1 MQPHAYLWTLIKV
14 TTAVFGIS
22 LATRKLLKMGCF
34 QSSDAKHGDVSK
46 NREGV
51 HESGLVGGKTGPLGI
66 GTRSTAEAVREAEVE
81 ADVSGQVVSVP
92 RAAVTVG
99 ERERAELRVKNMRDK
114 LTSTIIRSEEVMNE
128 EGRLALKF
136 RREGRLASAKI
147 LIRRRQLLKDKI
159 DRAETQ
165 LSTVYDMIE
174 SMEQA
179 QDNKNLMIAIEQG
192 TQAINDITKDV
203 SVEKMQA
210 ALSDNRQAIEYVNTL
225 GGLLRDNAQEIEAQY
240 DYDAAFE
247 QLEEQLDE
255 HPTPTAAA
263 AAAVDNIPDAP
274 DTVPQEPYPPAL
286 LANTQV
292 PESPTPTLT

>member
-1 MQPHAYLWTLIKV
+1 MQPHAWPWIVIKA
-14 TTAVFGIS
+14 TAAVFGVS
-22 LATRKLLKMGCF
+22 LGTRAVVKMGCF
-34 QSSDAKHGDVSK
+34 QSSDAKH
-46 NREGV
+46 
-51 HESGLVGGKTGPLGI
+51 
-66 GTRSTAEAVREAEVE
+66 E
-81 ADVSGQVVSVP
+81 ADVRAHESVPLAGKAGPVGVSGVSLGSKAGVGAEAEAEADADASGQVVSVP

-114 LTSTIIRSEEVMNE
+114 LTSTIIRSEQVMHE
-128 EGRLALKF
+128 EGRLALRL

-147 LIRRRQLLKDKI
+147 LIQRRQLLKAKI

-174 SMEQA
+174 GMEQA
-179 QDNKNLMIAIEQG
+179 QDNRNLMLAIEQG

-203 SVEKMQA
+203 SVERMQS
-210 ALSDNRQAIEYVNTL
+210 ALADNREAIQYVDTL
-225 GGLLRDNAQEIEAQY
+225 GHLLREDAQQIEAEF

-255 HPTPTAAA
+255 EQTPTAAA

-274 DTVPQEPYPPAL
+274 TTVPEEPYPPAPL
-286 LANTQV
+286 PNQPHA
-292 PESPTPTLT
+292 PTLA